1 MKRPERL
8 FRQLVAAPRQPEVDK
23 RKERFEALNEFVR
36 SRNGWITSVPGD
48 VEVTIEVLPGSSLP
62 DELQAQGY
70 DLTPTGDG
78 ERIVSTAIT
87 ERFCM
92 GADGE
97 LEPLTSGSTRAV
109 AQVVTHAGIVK
120 IRRYVFDLP

>member
-1 MKRPERL
+1 MNRPERL

-23 RKERFEALNEFVR
+23 RKERFEVLNEFVR

-109 AQVVTHAGIVK
+109 AQVVTHAGICKVK
-120 IRRYVFDLP
+120 RFAFRII